1 MKKKLLEQRKAV
13 VDILLIGQGEVT
25 MDILLLGQ

>member
-1 MKKKLLEQRKAV
+1 MKKKLLGQRKAV